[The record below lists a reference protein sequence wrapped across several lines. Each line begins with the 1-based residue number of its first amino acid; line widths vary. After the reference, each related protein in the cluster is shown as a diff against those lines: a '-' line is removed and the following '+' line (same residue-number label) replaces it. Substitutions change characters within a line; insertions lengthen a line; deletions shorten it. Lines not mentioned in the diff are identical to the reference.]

1 MFRGVNPAQRVQIVL
16 FAKVLVACA
25 ALCFAV
31 ITSGN
36 APARGQSM
44 TTIRVA
50 AIPIEAAAEVY
61 YAKDNGFFAKVGLD
75 VDIQGIAAGAIIPAV
90 ASNAADI
97 GYATVDTLATTH
109 QKHIPFVIIAP
120 ASVYQSPATQHIGA
134 LLLPLASTIQQAKDL
149 DGKTVA
155 TAALNSLA
163 EYAPRVWIDR
173 EGGDSST
180 VKFVEVPFGA
190 MPAAIQAGRVDA
202 AWITE
207 PFVTIAKK
215 NGRVLTYGFDD
226 ISKQFLIGAWF
237 TTSQWANDHSYLVN
251 RFASVMRETAVW
263 ANSNQARSGEILAKY
278 SNLDPTVL
286 STMTRSHYA
295 ERLDPALLQP
305 LIDVA
310 AKYAK
315 FNSFPAQELIY
326 SPSH

>member
-1 MFRGVNPAQRVQIVL
+1 VSLGINPAQRVRFVL
-16 FAKVLVACA
+16 LLKVLAACV
-25 ALCFAV
+25 ALCFAA
-31 ITSGN
+31 ITSN
-36 APARGQSM
+36 SAPVRGQNL

-61 YAKDNGFFAKVGLD
+61 YAKENGFFAKAGLD

-134 LLLPLASTIQQAKDL
+134 LLLPASSAIQQAKDL

-180 VKFVEVPFGA
+180 VKFVEIPFGA
-190 MPAAIQAGRVDA
+190 MPAAIEAGRVDA
-202 AWITE
+202 AWVTE
-207 PFVTIAKK
+207 PFVTIGKK

-237 TTSQWANDHSYLVN
+237 TTSQWANGHADLVN

-263 ANSNQARSGEILAKY
+263 ANNNQARSGEILAKY
-278 SNLDPTVL
+278 SNLDPAVL
-286 STMTRSHYA
+286 GTMTRSHYA
-295 ERLDPALLQP
+295 ERLDPVLLQP

-326 SPSH
+326 SP